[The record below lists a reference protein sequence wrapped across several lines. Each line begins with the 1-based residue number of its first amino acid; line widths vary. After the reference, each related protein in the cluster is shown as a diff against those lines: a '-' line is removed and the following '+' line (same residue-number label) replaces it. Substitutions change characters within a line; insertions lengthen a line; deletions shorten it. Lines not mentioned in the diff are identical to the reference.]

1 MPFVSANEVAP
12 LVTKAR
18 LRLGMS
24 QQQLGEMLGASRR
37 TVIRWNTGSKPTVT
51 QVVTLAKAVYA
62 KDPALASAL
71 AVAAGTRLAEL
82 GLGVPVA
89 KEPSV
94 PVKELAVHSIVCVA
108 AEASETTPQAT
119 RAGLLAALERAEKL
133 GVTSEELTEAL
144 RKGEGAGG

>member
-1 MPFVSANEVAP
+1 MAVSRAMRR
-12 LVTKAR
+12 L
-18 LRLGMS
+18 LRLLEI
-24 QQQLGEMLGASRR
+24 QEEQYRA
-37 TVIRWNTGSKPTVT
+37 
-51 QVVTLAKAVYA
+51 
-62 KDPALASAL
+62 ALASAL